1 MASSRKP
8 ARSKAGAAPPV
19 DARIGHALADSLER
33 ACARKSA
40 VCVALSGGVDSVVLL
55 HGLAT
60 GAKRFGLALSALH
73 VNHGLSPSALRWE
86 RNCRTL
92 CRRLR
97 VSLTVRRVKIPAR
110 RDAGLES
117 AARAARYA
125 ALASA
130 RADFVALAHQLDDQA
145 ETVLMNLLRGA
156 GLRGAAAMPEVGSLP
171 LNHDSA
177 LRALRPLL
185 TVPREAIVAY
195 AIAHRLHWDE
205 DESNAD
211 ESLARNWIRR
221 SVGPLLA
228 ARYPRW
234 RESLARAAAHFGEAA
249 DLLSAAVPERLSAAM
264 LRAAPKAR
272 AKLMLREFLR
282 AGGTR
287 APDAKRL
294 DEMLRQVFEAPAD
307 AKLELAH
314 DGKVLRRFRDE
325 LSLLP
330 VAAPPGEV
338 VFHACTGAGIDA
350 ARMRAQPLS
359 VRQRQGGERMRLAAN
374 RPSRTLKNLFQEAG
388 IPPWERD
395 RLPLVYC
402 GEDLVWVPGLGIA
415 AGYRAAK
422 GCAGLSPEWQLT
434 PRD

>member
-1 MASSRKP
+1 
-8 ARSKAGAAPPV
+8 
-19 DARIGHALADSLER
+19 
-33 ACARKSA
+33 
-40 VCVALSGGVDSVVLL
+40 
-55 HGLAT
+55 
-60 GAKRFGLALSALH
+60 
-73 VNHGLSPSALRWE
+73 
-86 RNCRTL
+86 
-92 CRRLR
+92 
-97 VSLTVRRVKIPAR
+97 
-110 RDAGLES
+110 
-117 AARAARYA
+117 
-125 ALASA
+125 
-130 RADFVALAHQLDDQA
+130 
-145 ETVLMNLLRGA
+145 
-156 GLRGAAAMPEVGSLP
+156 MPEVGQLP
-171 LNHDSA
+171 LDNGDSQ

-185 TVPREAIVAY
+185 TVPREAIAAY

-211 ESLARNWIRR
+211 ESLARNWMRR

-249 DLLSAAVPERLSAAM
+249 ELLSTTAPERLSAAT
-264 LRAAPKAR
+264 LRAAPKAK

-282 AGGTR
+282 AAGTR

-294 DEMLRQVFEAPAD
+294 DEMLRQVLESPSD

-314 DGKVLRRFRDE
+314 DGKVLRRFRNE
-325 LSLLP
+325 LALVP
-330 VAAPPGEV
+330 TTVPQGEV
-338 VFHACTGAGIDA
+338 VFHACRGAGIDA
-350 ARMRAQPLS
+350 ARFKAGAIS
-359 VRQRQGGERMRLAAN
+359 VRVRQGGERMRVAAN

-395 RLPLVYC
+395 RLPLLCC

-422 GCAGLSPEWQLT
+422 GCAGLLPEWKPG